1 MKIEVIEIKE
11 LDNGDAEVTL
21 DMDTEAQRLLLE
33 VGFRKILSDV
43 IKGEK

>member
-1 MKIEVIEIKE
+1 MKTEVIEIKE
-11 LDNGDAEVTL
+11 LDNGDAEVTI

-33 VGFRKILSDV
+33 VGFKKILSDM